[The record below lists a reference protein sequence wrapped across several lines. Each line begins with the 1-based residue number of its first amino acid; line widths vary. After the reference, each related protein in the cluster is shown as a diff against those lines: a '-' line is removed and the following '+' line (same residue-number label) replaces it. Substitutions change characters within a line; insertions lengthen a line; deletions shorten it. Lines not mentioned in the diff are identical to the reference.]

1 MVHGSGTKFT
11 AEFEPGD
18 ELMIHER
25 PSLRA
30 RVVSV
35 ESDDQLAL
43 HESVEPPLKEGQKF
57 KVTLNSPNRYDNSLT
72 SLLRYTKKWIR
83 VRCSSKYGRNSQR
96 ATRNLFP
103 FFIPSTTHPF
113 YSGLASFLKVLLM
126 TDPACFHY
134 NQVE

>member
-57 KVTLNSPNRYDNSLT
+57 KVT
-72 SLLRYTKKWIR
+72 
-83 VRCSSKYGRNSQR
+83 
-96 ATRNLFP
+96 
-103 FFIPSTTHPF
+103 
-113 YSGLASFLKVLLM
+113 
-126 TDPACFHY
+126 
-134 NQVE
+134 